1 MSVSFGLTDAVKG
14 YLYAINPDEHPALAR
29 CRAVTAGLGDRARMQ
44 ISPEQGAFMAFM
56 TRLINAR
63 LAVEVGVFTGYSAL
77 ATTLALRANAGPGAR
92 LFALDVS
99 EEWTDIA
106 KGFWQEAGVE
116 TSIDLRIAP
125 ATESLDA
132 LIVEGFTNKIDLMF
146 IDADKPGYSD
156 YFEKGVTLLRPGG
169 LMLFDN
175 VLWSGAVADEAD
187 QSPDTVALR
196 AVAQQVR
203 SDPRVESTVIAI
215 GDGVLMVRKR

>member
-1 MSVSFGLTDAVKG
+1 MSVSFGINEAVKG
-14 YLYAINPDEHPALAR
+14 YLAALNPDEHPALAR

-44 ISPEQGAFMAFM
+44 VSPEQGAFMAFM
-56 TRLINAR
+56 TRLTNAR

-106 KGFWQEAGVE
+106 KSFWQEAGIE
-116 TSIDLRIAP
+116 KSIDLRIAP
-125 ATESLDA
+125 ATISLDA
-132 LIVEGFTNKIDLMF
+132 LIAEGYAGKIDLMF

-156 YFEKGVTLLRPGG
+156 YYERGVTLLRSGG
-169 LMLFDN
+169 LILFDN

-187 QSPDTVALR
+187 QTPDTVALR

-203 SDPRVESTVIAI
+203 ADPRVESTMVAI